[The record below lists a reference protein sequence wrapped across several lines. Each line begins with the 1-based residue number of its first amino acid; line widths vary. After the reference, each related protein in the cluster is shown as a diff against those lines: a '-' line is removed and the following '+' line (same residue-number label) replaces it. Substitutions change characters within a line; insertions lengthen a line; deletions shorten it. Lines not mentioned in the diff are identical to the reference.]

1 MRITIKAKNL
11 ELTEELQ
18 NFIEEKIGSLK
29 KFIKILKEEKG
40 EGKTLAEAFVEVEK
54 ETMHHKKGQ
63 IFSVKASIYLPG
75 KNLLVFAKTDDL
87 LTAVIK
93 ARDELKAEIEKYKFK
108 NIDKN
113 RRQQRKTKHVN
124 LI

>member
-29 KFIKILKEEKG
+29 KFVKILKEERG

-54 ETMHHKKGQ
+54 ETRHHKKGKIFKAEAQ
-63 IFSVKASIYLPG
+63 ISLPG
-75 KNLLVFAKTDDL
+75 KILMAQARGEDL
-87 LTAVIK
+87 PGIVVKLKDALQQEIK
-93 ARDELKAEIEKYKFK
+93 KYKLKNKELNIRKQRKELKE
-108 NIDKN
+108 N
-113 RRQQRKTKHVN
+113 
-124 LI
+124 

>member
-29 KFIKILKEEKG
+29 KFVKILKEETG

-54 ETMHHKKGQ
+54 ETRHHKKGKIFKAEAQ
-63 IFSVKASIYLPG
+63 ISLPG
-75 KNLLVFAKTDDL
+75 KILMAQARGEDL
-87 LTAVIK
+87 PGIVVKLKDALQQEIK
-93 ARDELKAEIEKYKFK
+93 KYKLKNKELNIRKQRKELKE
-108 NIDKN
+108 N
-113 RRQQRKTKHVN
+113 
-124 LI
+124 

>member
-29 KFIKILKEEKG
+29 KFVKILKEERG

-54 ETMHHKKGQ
+54 ETRHHKKGKIFKAEAQ
-63 IFSVKASIYLPG
+63 ISLPG
-75 KNLLVFAKTDDL
+75 KILMAQARGEDL
-87 LTAVIK
+87 YSAVVK
-93 ARDELKAEIEKYKFK
+93 LKDELQQEIKKYKL
-108 NIDKN
+108 KN
-113 RRQQRKTKHVN
+113 RELNIRKQRKIA
-124 LI
+124 L

>member
-29 KFIKILKEEKG
+29 KFVKILKEERG

-54 ETMHHKKGQ
+54 ETRHHKKGKIFKAEAQ
-63 IFSVKASIYLPG
+63 ISLPG
-75 KNLLVFAKTDDL
+75 KILMAQARGEDL
-87 LTAVIK
+87 PGIVVKLKDALQQEIK
-93 ARDELKAEIEKYKFK
+93 KYRLKNKELNIRKQRKELKE
-108 NIDKN
+108 N
-113 RRQQRKTKHVN
+113 
-124 LI
+124 